1 MYLKIQ
7 LQNTPINSERTS
19 GETTDLSI
27 VVEYLTYLYQNLID
41 HANKISVLKYL
52 ENTTTKLK
60 LLKTY

>member
-1 MYLKIQ
+1 MYLKIH

-41 HANKISVLKYL
+41 HANKISVLK
-52 ENTTTKLK
+52 
-60 LLKTY
+60 